1 LLNYDNINEIKVTEI
16 HDIKDNIIGTP
27 FNSTNS
33 ISFIIFLL
41 FLFFIFLLYWKKDK
55 KSELPKKEKVNID
68 FNKLINEFE
77 IKFSNLS
84 KDLFYSKILEILKL
98 FLEEKKWKPFTKM
111 TFKEIKSLKLD
122 KKLENLIEWI
132 YFKEFKKEIDD
143 SEESRKLLFL
153 EVKKLILS

>member
-1 LLNYDNINEIKVTEI
+1 VTEI

-77 IKFSNLS
+77 IKFSTLS
-84 KDLFYSKILEILKL
+84 KDLFYSRILEILKL

>member
-1 LLNYDNINEIKVTEI
+1 MLNYDNINEIKVTEI

-77 IKFSNLS
+77 IKFSTLS
-84 KDLFYSKILEILKL
+84 KDLFYSRILEILKL